1 MEIIFIL
8 FLIIIGLFAGFM
20 SGLLGVGGGFI
31 FAPAMF
37 FVLQASGV
45 PEDAALLTAFG
56 TSLAAA
62 LPTVLTGAL
71 SHTKQGNVVWRDALI
86 IGIAGILTGFIGGN
100 IATLLPVKLLT
111 FLFAL
116 ILIVG
121 AIRLVT
127 QLPCGE
133 KSRMKAPLD
142 VGIGSAAGFFSGL
155 LGVGGGTILVP
166 LMTMIGKFPMK
177 KAVATS
183 SAAIVFITLG
193 GIGSYLLNG
202 YFNLLMWVILV
213 LTAVPAAA
221 VSARLRVSDVWLRRF
236 FAVLMIGISLHM
248 MGVFELI
255 FSLL

>member
-1 MEIIFIL
+1 
-8 FLIIIGLFAGFM
+8 
-20 SGLLGVGGGFI
+20 
-31 FAPAMF
+31 
-37 FVLQASGV
+37 
-45 PEDAALLTAFG
+45 
-56 TSLAAA
+56 
-62 LPTVLTGAL
+62 
-71 SHTKQGNVVWRDALI
+71 
-86 IGIAGILTGFIGGN
+86 
-100 IATLLPVKLLT
+100 
-111 FLFAL
+111 
-116 ILIVG
+116 
-121 AIRLVT
+121 
-127 QLPCGE
+127 
-133 KSRMKAPLD
+133 
-142 VGIGSAAGFFSGL
+142 
-155 LGVGGGTILVP
+155 
-166 LMTMIGKFPMK
+166 MIGKFPMK